1 MSGDLIK
8 FDDQGWCY
16 FVERVG
22 DCYRWKGE
30 NVSAQAVESE
40 LRKHTGLTCS
50 LVVIGL
56 KLDNFDGY
64 PPMIALDTE
73 PTVENVE
80 SLTKAVAKLPR
91 SQRPVLVRWMKEPM
105 PLTPTFKIKREE
117 LKRAALD
124 NMDEIHVIDA
134 GSIRP
139 MSSED
144 LAMIKQGTFKL

>member
-16 FVERVG
+16 FVERIG

-30 NVSAQAVESE
+30 NVSAQAVESV
-40 LRKHTGLTCS
+40 LKQHTGLTCS

-64 PPMIALDTE
+64 PPMVTLETE
-73 PTVENVE
+73 PNVENVE
-80 SLTKAVAKLPR
+80 LLNAAVAKLPR

-117 LKRAALD
+117 LKRMALD

-139 MSSED
+139 MSSHD
-144 LAMIKQGTFKL
+144 LAMIKQGTFMF